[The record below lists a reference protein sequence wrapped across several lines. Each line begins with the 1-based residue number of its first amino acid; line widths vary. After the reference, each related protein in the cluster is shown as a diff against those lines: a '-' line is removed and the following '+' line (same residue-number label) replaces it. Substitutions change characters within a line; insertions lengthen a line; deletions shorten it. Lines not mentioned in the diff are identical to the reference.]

1 MKRGVVFAAL
11 LVAFLLWTFPHELVV
26 RHLLASRLGGSGVAA
41 TVRDVHPQIWPLGYR
56 LDELVLSQGGFRAS
70 IDSLRIGIGLT
81 GGLRFSA
88 DACAGALSG
97 TLDRRR
103 GENAEA
109 TRVLDLRFDEVDPS
123 TCLELVGPAVGGK
136 FSGELAL
143 EGFGNGKHAALL
155 ARTGS
160 LVLDGREGSLS
171 GYLPGAR
178 PAKTSGKRREP
189 QPIGRWEFT
198 HMHVDA
204 RLDSG
209 RIVITRAEAEA
220 EGLQWETAAAKVDIS
235 RSTPRIE
242 VELRAK
248 RLDDSARSKAILALL
263 PKATEKDGWR
273 RYRIVGTTSSIQLA
287 GVK

>member
-1 MKRGVVFAAL
+1 MKRVLVFAAL
-11 LVAFLLWTFPHELVV
+11 LVAFLLWTFPHDLVV
-26 RHLLASRLGGSGVAA
+26 RHLLASRLGGSGVVA
-41 TVRDVHPQIWPLGYR
+41 TVRDVHPRIWPLGYR

-81 GGLRFSA
+81 GGFRFSA

-103 GENAEA
+103 GQNGDA

-123 TCLELVGPAVGGK
+123 TCLELVGPTVGGR
-136 FSGELAL
+136 FSGVLAL
-143 EGFGNGKHAALL
+143 EGLGKGTQAAPFARAGLL
-155 ARTGS
+155 T
-160 LVLDGREGSLS
+160 LEGREGSLS
-171 GYLPGAR
+171 GYLPSAR
-178 PAKTSGKRREP
+178 PPKASGKRREP
-189 QPIGRWEFT
+189 QPIGSWEFT
-198 HMHVDA
+198 RMHVDA

-209 RIVITRAEAEA
+209 RIVVTRGEAEA
-220 EGLQWETAAAKVDIS
+220 EGLQWETAAAKIDIS

-287 GVK
+287 GIK